1 MADREDRRH
10 RATSATQPCKR
21 PSARGAPM
29 VPWPEWAGHVVAKVV
44 FDSLQQSCF
53 AGMRAATATARRVL
67 FQAEGHELDLEI
79 RPELDSGRVDLIGHV
94 LRVGAETGDGWLR
107 LSRPT
112 GDLLGQIDPNGE
124 FRIGGIE
131 PGAYRLEVVF
141 KDRLIEVP
149 VLPL

>member
-1 MADREDRRH
+1 MADRKRRSLG
-10 RATSATQPCKR
+10 ATSATQPWKR
-21 PSARGAPM
+21 PSARVAPT
-29 VPWPEWAGHVVAKVV
+29 VAWPTWAGHVVAEVV

-79 RPELDSGRVDLIGHV
+79 RPELDAGRVDLLGHV
-94 LRVGAETGDGWLR
+94 LRVGAEPGEGWLR

-112 GDLLGQIDPNGE
+112 VELLGQIDPNGE

>member
-1 MADREDRRH
+1 MADRECRLLGAR
-10 RATSATQPCKR
+10 RATRLCKR
-21 PSARGAPM
+21 PPARV
-29 VPWPEWAGHVVAKVV
+29 VPTVAWPEWAGHVVAEMV
-44 FDSLQQSCF
+44 FDSQQQACF
-53 AGMRAATATARRVL
+53 SGMRAAAVTARRVL

-94 LRVGAETGDGWLR
+94 LRVGAEPAEGWLR

-112 GDLLGQIDPNGE
+112 VDLLGQIDPNGE
-124 FRIGGIE
+124 FRVGGIE